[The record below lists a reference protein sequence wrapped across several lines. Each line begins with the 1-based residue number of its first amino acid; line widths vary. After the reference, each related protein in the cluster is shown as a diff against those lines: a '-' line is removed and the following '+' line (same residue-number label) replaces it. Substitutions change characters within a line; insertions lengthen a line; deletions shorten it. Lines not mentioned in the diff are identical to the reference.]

1 MCFRFILVLSAVF
14 WGTNLNADQAKKEFI
29 LPSSILEIEGDVAYG
44 EYLASDCQTCHR
56 SDNKNEGIPGINGR
70 EIKEIVYALHEYKN
84 KYRENQVMQ
93 MMAGGLGDEE
103 IAALASYFA
112 SLQ

>member
-1 MCFRFILVLSAVF
+1 
-14 WGTNLNADQAKKEFI
+14 
-29 LPSSILEIEGDVAYG
+29 
-44 EYLASDCQTCHR
+44 
-56 SDNKNEGIPGINGR
+56 
-70 EIKEIVYALHEYKN
+70 
-84 KYRENQVMQ
+84 MQ

>member
-1 MCFRFILVLSAVF
+1 MWFRSILVLIALF
-14 WGTNLNADQAKKEFI
+14 LGTSLNADQAEEEFV
-29 LPSSILEIEGDVAYG
+29 LPSSILEIEGDLAYG

-70 EIKEIVYALHEYKN
+70 EIMEIVYALHEYKN
-84 KYRENQVMQ
+84 KYRKNEVMQ
-93 MMAGGLGDEE
+93 MMARGLGDEE

>member
-1 MCFRFILVLSAVF
+1 MCFRSIVFSSAF
-14 WGTNLNADQAKKEFI
+14 LFGSALNADQTVEKFT
-29 LPSSILEIEGDVAYG
+29 LPSSILEIEGDLAYG

-70 EIKEIVYALHEYKN
+70 EITEIVYALHEYKN
-84 KYRENQVMQ
+84 KHRKNQVMQ
-93 MMAGGLGDEE
+93 MMAVGLGDEE

>member
-1 MCFRFILVLSAVF
+1 MCFRSILVLSALF
-14 WGTNLNADQAKKEFI
+14 LGTNLNADSAKEEFV
-29 LPSSILEIEGDVAYG
+29 LPSSVLEIEGDLAYG

-70 EIKEIVYALHEYKN
+70 EITEIVYALHEYKN
-84 KYRENQVMQ
+84 KERKNEVMQ
-93 MMAGGLGDEE
+93 MMAGGLSDEE

>member
-1 MCFRFILVLSAVF
+1 MWFRSILVLVALF
-14 WGTNLNADQAKKEFI
+14 LGTNLNADQAKEKFV
-29 LPSSILEIEGDVAYG
+29 LPSSVLEIEGDLAYG

-84 KYRENQVMQ
+84 KYRKNEVMQ
-93 MMAGGLGDEE
+93 MMARGLGDEE